1 MKNGYCCTTGCEFER
16 ETLFGCCSHL
26 FYYVSQTH
34 NVLFFGKRE
43 IIDQLCSL
51 YLHCLV
57 GFSSVDRRERERE
70 RGREGGSTATFPL
83 SWAASSGR
91 LSVGQGLAFV
101 FVLTE

>member
-16 ETLFGCCSHL
+16 ETLGLFGCDLQRLLQPLVLLRFSN
-26 FYYVSQTH
+26 SQRFG
-34 NVLFFGKRE
+34 FFGKRE

-57 GFSSVDRRERERE
+57 GFSSVDRREREGE
-70 RGREGGSTATFPL
+70 APL
-83 SWAASSGR
+83 SWAASSVR

-101 FVLTE
+101 FVLTV